1 MDIMVGDAKDSTA
14 ERPTIQAAKKRKV
27 RVAVFWSD
35 HSACE
40 RNQFCA
46 EFRPFFLS
54 VDLAHFHHNLEVPS
68 ELLTLPFSLG
78 KAGWLI
84 HLGFRP

>member
-14 ERPTIQAAKKRKV
+14 ERPTTIQPAIQPAK
-27 RVAVFWSD
+27 
-35 HSACE
+35 

-54 VDLAHFHHNLEVPS
+54 VHLAHVHHNLEMPS